1 MKTED
6 IYIEIVEK
14 LSQLK
19 EDREAL
25 IETLNFLETKM
36 ADRNREENSENIP
49 PKYEEA
55 VAQITE
61 SLNNGFTCFLNPETL
76 EIELAS
82 NSGLYGL
89 SETEYDEQNDDMVDE
104 FDLDYPGWD
113 SYIRFEP
120 FGRNDMLNMMEKYVS
135 LLHDDNLRSQLEN
148 ISDKEELVAQF
159 DEMMQRT
166 ENSEDWNGFRKREI
180 ERYVRNQLMSGLENK
195 LSTEDDVY
203 SLST

>member
-19 EDREAL
+19 EDREVL
-25 IETLNFLETKM
+25 IEVLNFLETKIPDG
-36 ADRNREENSENIP
+36 AQEEDSAAIP
-49 PKYEEA
+49 PEYEEV

-76 EIELAS
+76 EIEQAS
-82 NSGLYGL
+82 NAGLYGL

-104 FDLDYPGWD
+104 FDLDYPEWD

-120 FGRNDMLNMMEKYVS
+120 FGRNDMLNTMEKCVS
-135 LLHDDNLRSQLEN
+135 FLHDDNLRSQLEN
-148 ISDKEELVAQF
+148 ISDKEELVARF
-159 DEMMQRT
+159 DEIMQRT
-166 ENSEDWNGFRKREI
+166 GNLEDWNGFRKREI
-180 ERYVRNQLMSGLENK
+180 ERYVRSQLMSGLENT
-195 LSTEDDVY
+195 LTTEDDIY